1 LEERASG
8 DLLKRAQEARKS
20 AESIDDRWM
29 KELLEHIA
37 QEYERAAQRVAILSG
52 ESGAGEPPPS
62 SESSLFA
69 I

>member
-20 AESIDDRWM
+20 AEAIDDRWM

-37 QEYERAAQRVAILSG
+37 QEYERAAERAATLSG
-52 ESGAGEPPPS
+52 ESGTGQPPPS
-62 SESSLFA
+62 SKTSLFA